1 MIIQIHISNY
11 VKLEF
16 VHVQG
21 PRDSIY
27 KSLNVTSFSVKIHS
41 FEGENKD
48 SKKGDFFR
56 KLFICFVLVITRYVD
71 VCCKRQSNTR
81 NLFDNN

>member
-1 MIIQIHISNY
+1 MFQIFQIMF
-11 VKLEF
+11 KF
-16 VHVQG
+16 VQG

-48 SKKGDFFR
+48 SKKGDFFFR